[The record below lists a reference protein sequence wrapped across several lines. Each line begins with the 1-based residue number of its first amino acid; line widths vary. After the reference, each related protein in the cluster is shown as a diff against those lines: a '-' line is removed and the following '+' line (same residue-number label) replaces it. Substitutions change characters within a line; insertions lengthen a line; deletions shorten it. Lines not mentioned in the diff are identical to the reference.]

1 MSETSF
7 SQVNTAISVQEAS
20 FLTPQQYD
28 QLLQADDPASRSA
41 LLQGT
46 VYSMDSE
53 AIKDLNAI
61 EQVLMKHL
69 YSVYN
74 WALEISP
81 SKELVEIFCGCAS
94 VTVEQKYKSQLVVY
108 SQDHPTPVVV
118 KIGEVSTICAE
129 RRLIE
134 VG

>member
-28 QLLQADDPASRSA
+28 QLLQADDAASRSA

-46 VYSMDSE
+46 VYAMDAE

-81 SKELVEIFCGCAS
+81 SKELDFHAPLHLPQSQSFSQGSGDRS
-94 VTVEQKYKSQLVVY
+94 VLGAFA
-108 SQDHPTPVVV
+108 DAGGDLFAGGFGALGH
-118 KIGEVSTICAE
+118 G
-129 RRLIE
+129 LF
-134 VG
+134 G

>member
-28 QLLQADDPASRSA
+28 QLLQADDAASRSA

-46 VYSMDSE
+46 VYAMDAE

-81 SKELVEIFCGCAS
+81 SKELVEIFTLRYTYHNLKVSRSAI
-94 VTVEQKYKSQLVVY
+94 
-108 SQDHPTPVVV
+108 PTTIS
-118 KIGEVSTICAE
+118 KFFSRAGRQVSPWSIC
-129 RRLIE
+129 
-134 VG
+134 

>member
-1 MSETSF
+1 M
-7 SQVNTAISVQEAS
+7 ISW
-20 FLTPQQYD
+20 
-28 QLLQADDPASRSA
+28 QADDAASRSA

-46 VYSMDSE
+46 VYAMDAE

-81 SKELVEIFCGCAS
+81 VRSWWRFSRSAIPTTISKFFSRVRATGQSLEHLLMRWGPILEF
-94 VTVEQKYKSQLVVY
+94 
-108 SQDHPTPVVV
+108 
-118 KIGEVSTICAE
+118 
-129 RRLIE
+129 
-134 VG
+134 

>member
-46 VYSMDSE
+46 VYAMDAE

-81 SKELVEIFCGCAS
+81 SKELVEIFTLRYTYHNLKFFLKVGR
-94 VTVEQKYKSQLVVY
+94 Q
-108 SQDHPTPVVV
+108 
-118 KIGEVSTICAE
+118 VSP
-129 RRLIE
+129 
-134 VG
+134 

>member
-46 VYSMDSE
+46 VYAMDAE

-81 SKELVEIFCGCAS
+81 SKELVEILRSA
-94 VTVEQKYKSQLVVY
+94 T
-108 SQDHPTPVVV
+108 PTTISKFFLKV
-118 KIGEVSTICAE
+118 GRQVSPWSIC
-129 RRLIE
+129 
-134 VG
+134 

>member
-7 SQVNTAISVQEAS
+7 SQSIQPLACRSLP
-20 FLTPQQYD
+20 LTPQQYE
-28 QLLQADDPASRSA
+28 QLLQADDAVSRSA

-46 VYSMDSE
+46 VYAMDAE

-61 EQVLMKHL
+61 EQLLMKHL

-81 SKELVEIFCGCAS
+81 SKELVEIFTLRYTYHNLKVFLKGRATGQS
-94 VTVEQKYKSQLVVY
+94 LEHLLMPVGTY
-108 SQDHPTPVVV
+108 SL
-118 KIGEVSTICAE
+118 EFWSTW
-129 RRLIE
+129 LWPF
-134 VG
+134 G

>member
-28 QLLQADDPASRSA
+28 QLLQTDDAASRSV

-46 VYSMDSE
+46 VYAMDAE
-53 AIKDLNAI
+53 AIKDLNSI

-81 SKELVEIFCGCAS
+81 SKELVEIFTLRLPQSQSFSQGSGDRS
-94 VTVEQKYKSQLVVY
+94 VPGAFADAGGDIFAGGFRAPSYGLF
-108 SQDHPTPVVV
+108 
-118 KIGEVSTICAE
+118 G
-129 RRLIE
+129 
-134 VG
+134 